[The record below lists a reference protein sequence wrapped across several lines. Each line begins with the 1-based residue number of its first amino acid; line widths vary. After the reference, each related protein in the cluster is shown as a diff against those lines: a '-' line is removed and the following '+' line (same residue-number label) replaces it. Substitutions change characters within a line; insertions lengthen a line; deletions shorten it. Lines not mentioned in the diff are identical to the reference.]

1 MTTERE
7 RAMGNTVRELARDA
21 ASFGALVSFLA
32 MVALWGD
39 LVGRIG
45 FF

>member
-1 MTTERE
+1 MT
-7 RAMGNTVRELARDA
+7 NLVRELARDA
-21 ASFGALVSFLA
+21 VSFGALVSFLA

-39 LVGRIG
+39 LVGKVG